1 VPVPVFRG
9 DATVEFDGGPVISI
23 QADPLIT
30 VLASFV
36 ESLGWRSHRMPE
48 PIRRSMTSAARWVPV
63 PLVEG
68 FNIASAAL
76 GTFDAAL
83 AADVTDGATFTD
95 RLEQVRGMSL
105 PDPDATVVA
114 MGELDPGMARR
125 WSQDSDGAMADYCGA
140 LTAYWREVVQPHYPQ
155 LEQRLRREA
164 ERWRVGL
171 EEYGAD
177 TVLNL
182 LHPQLRSDAGS
193 LRLEGGRFSGTG
205 SWSAERLVLKPIVA
219 TPATYLSNIGAPQPD
234 AVRDAHFAA
243 PPPTLRPGWNTGTRE
258 DDSLVL
264 LLGRPRASIL
274 RSLSRRPGT
283 TTDLAD
289 EFGLTPATVSHHL
302 GVLTAARVL
311 DRNRRGTQVWYRV
324 NDRGRLLTTL

>member
-1 VPVPVFRG
+1 MPLPVFRG
-9 DATVEFDGGPVISI
+9 DATVVFDKKPVITV
-23 QADPLIT
+23 QADPLAT
-30 VLASFV
+30 VLVSFA
-36 ESLGWRSHRMPE
+36 ETFGWRSHRMPA

-63 PLVEG
+63 PLVEE
-68 FNIASAAL
+68 FNVASAAL

-83 AADVTDGATFTD
+83 AAEATDPLSFDD
-95 RLEQVRGMSL
+95 RLEQVRAMTL
-105 PDPDATVVA
+105 PEPVDEVA
-114 MGELDPGMARR
+114 ALGELAPVMARR
-125 WSQDSDGAMADYCGA
+125 WSQDRDRAMADYCDA
-140 LTAYWREVVQPHYPQ
+140 LATYWRDVVRPHYPR

-164 ERWRVGL
+164 ERWEVGL
-171 EEYGAD
+171 QEYGAD
-177 TVLNL
+177 TVLNV

-193 LRLEGGRFSGTG
+193 LRLKTGHFSGPG

-219 TPATYLSNIGAPQPD
+219 TPATYLSNIGAPQLP

-243 PPPTLRPGWNTGTRE
+243 PPPALRPGWDTGPAE
-258 DDSLVL
+258 DDSLSL

-302 GVLTAARVL
+302 GLLTAAKVL
-311 DRNRRGTQVWYRV
+311 QRSRRGAQAWYRV
-324 NDRGRLLTTL
+324 NDRGRTLSTL